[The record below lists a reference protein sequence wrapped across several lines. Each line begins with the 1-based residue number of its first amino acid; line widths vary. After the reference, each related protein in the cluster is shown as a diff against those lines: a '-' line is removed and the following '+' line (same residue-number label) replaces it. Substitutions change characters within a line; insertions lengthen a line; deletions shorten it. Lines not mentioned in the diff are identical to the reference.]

1 MPRYLIQASY
11 TAEGANGVI
20 SEGGS
25 SRRDVAARVA
35 ESVGGELECFYFA
48 FGADDVV
55 AIIEFP
61 DHASAAAVGMTVAA
75 SGLINTRMTVLLTPD
90 EIDEAAQKSIS
101 FRAPGR

>member
-1 MPRYLIQASY
+1 MPRNLIQASY

-25 SRRDVAARVA
+25 SRRDVAARGA

-55 AIIEFP
+55 AIIEFA
-61 DHASAAAVGMTVAA
+61 DHASSAAVGVTVAA